1 MDKLSRFQKNFNDF
15 TFYLLMLSEKCS
27 LRDLSFYDS
36 NCPFVENF
44 EFLKKI
50 ESELSALIDGDNELL
65 INQNIPS
72 GPAIRKLIEENLNVF
87 SESQKPEKY
96 KKNLNRSKEEKKI
109 IKSFLKDKYLELSYD
124 YPLSKLDT
132 YRIINKALFFSFLVF
147 VCFIWSII
155 PLGNWNLYGKVI
167 IIYLSLFPFVF
178 LYSWLSYD
186 MVMKNKGKKFLQFK
200 RKFSTTFCYEKL
212 IKSKSILEQILFE
225 NDPFQR
231 LEENRLYRQIIKI
244 SPRMKIVF
252 KLLIEEGYWHYDGFN
267 LIKTEKCTRQ
277 LIGKIAYDLD
287 LGINSDKSWQP
298 ICQKLMMLPEPLY
311 DYDKGKDDMTWE
323 TIKKKL
329 IKEFNA

>member
-1 MDKLSRFQKNFNDF
+1 MKKLSRFQKNFNDF

-36 NCPFVENF
+36 NCPFTENF

-50 ESELSALIDGDNELL
+50 ESELSALIDGDNDLL

-72 GPAIRKLIEENLNVF
+72 GPAIKNLIEENSNVF
-87 SESQKPEKY
+87 SESQKAGKY
-96 KKNLNRSKEEKKI
+96 KKDFNRSKEIKKI
-109 IKSFLKDKYLELSYD
+109 IKSFLEDKYLELSYD
-124 YPLSKLDT
+124 YPFSKLDT

-155 PLGNWNLYGKVI
+155 PLGDWNLYGKVI
-167 IIYLSLFPFVF
+167 IISLSLFPFVF

-186 MVMKNKGKKFLQFK
+186 MVMKNEGEKFLQFK

-212 IKSKSILEQILFE
+212 IKSKSILELILFE

-252 KLLIEEGYWHYDGFN
+252 KVLIENGYWHYDGFN
-267 LIKTEKCTRQ
+267 IIQTEICTRQ
-277 LIGKIAYDLD
+277 LIGKIATDSD
-287 LGINSDKSWQP
+287 LGINNDKSWLP
-298 ICQKLMMLPEPLY
+298 ICKTLMNLPKRLY
-311 DYDKGKDDMTWE
+311 DYDKGKDDVTWE
-323 TIKKKL
+323 IV
-329 IKEFNA
+329 KEKILKELNS